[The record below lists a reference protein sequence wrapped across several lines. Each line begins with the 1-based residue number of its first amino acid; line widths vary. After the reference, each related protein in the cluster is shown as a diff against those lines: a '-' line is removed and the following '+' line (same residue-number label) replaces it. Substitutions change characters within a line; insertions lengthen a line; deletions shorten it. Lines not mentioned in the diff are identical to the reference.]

1 MDERQEG
8 DVEFVIASK
17 YPAKPFEFL
26 KETFNQ
32 MALLVGIPI
41 YQPWIADIAL
51 RRNRIDSILRID
63 VFSNCL
69 GTIGFITED
78 IAPLDIDL
86 AEQRDS
92 VLGIVV
98 IAGTEQ
104 KRKRIAQAIH

>member
-26 KETFNQ
+26 EETFNQ
-32 MALLVGIPI
+32 MALLVGVLVYRPRVV
-41 YQPWIADIAL
+41 DVAL
-51 RRNRIDSILRID
+51 WRDCISSILRND

-69 GTIGFITED
+69 GTIGFIAENIT
-78 IAPLDIDL
+78 PLYINL

-104 KRKRIAQAIH
+104 KSKRITQAIH